1 MIIDPVI
8 LVAGALLLVVLLLVL
23 ALYSRQRGVKSALD
37 RLETR
42 IDEQGKRSDGLSTQ
56 LGERARGT
64 EDVIRRLDRDL
75 RDQQAQGQQALLKE
89 LAGSKQGQQQTIHE
103 LQQSLLERFG
113 QLREGLEQRHSEAL
127 KTLHT
132 SLQGGVDRVQEQVT
146 IALKANSDDLG
157 KRMLAL
163 TEATDKKLLEISGQ
177 VDRRLSE
184 GFEKTNATFTDV
196 VKRLALIDDAQKK
209 ITELS
214 GNVVSLQEVLSDRSS
229 RGAFGE
235 VQLHSLVQ
243 NVLPPNGYAMQYSLS
258 NGNRVDCMLFLPEP
272 TGHVPIDSKFPL
284 ENYRRKMNPE
294 LPLEER
300 KAAERTFVKDVRFHI
315 DDIAAKYV
323 ISGETSEG
331 AVMFLPAEA
340 VFAEIHAS
348 HPELVEHA
356 HKQRVWMASPTTLW
370 AILTTAKA
378 VLRDAA
384 TRHQVH
390 IIQEHLGKLGEDFG
404 RFQKR
409 MDNLA
414 QHIGQAN
421 RDVEE
426 VHKSAKKITKQFGR
440 IERLELENGQKEL
453 LDDSF
458 EEEENG
464 SEPPDT
470 ETPAEDKS
478 QLSLGAPFD

>member
-1 MIIDPVI
+1 
-8 LVAGALLLVVLLLVL
+8 
-23 ALYSRQRGVKSALD
+23 
-37 RLETR
+37 
-42 IDEQGKRSDGLSTQ
+42 
-56 LGERARGT
+56 
-64 EDVIRRLDRDL
+64 
-75 RDQQAQGQQALLKE
+75 
-89 LAGSKQGQQQTIHE
+89 
-103 LQQSLLERFG
+103 
-113 QLREGLEQRHSEAL
+113 
-127 KTLHT
+127 
-132 SLQGGVDRVQEQVT
+132 
-146 IALKANSDDLG
+146 
-157 KRMLAL
+157 
-163 TEATDKKLLEISGQ
+163 
-177 VDRRLSE
+177 
-184 GFEKTNATFTDV
+184 
-196 VKRLALIDDAQKK
+196 
-209 ITELS
+209 
-214 GNVVSLQEVLSDRSS
+214 
-229 RGAFGE
+229 
-235 VQLHSLVQ
+235 
-243 NVLPPNGYAMQYSLS
+243 
-258 NGNRVDCMLFLPEP
+258 MLFLPEP
-272 TGHVPIDSKFPL
+272 TGNVPIDSKFPL
-284 ENYRRKMNPE
+284 DNYRRKMNPE
-294 LPLEER
+294 LPPGER
-300 KAAERTFVKDVRFHI
+300 KAAERAFVKDVRFHI
-315 DDIAAKYV
+315 DDIASKYV

-340 VFAEIHAS
+340 VFAEIHAA

-426 VHKSAKKITKQFGR
+426 VHKSAKKITSRFGR

-464 SEPPDT
+464 VEPPDT
-470 ETPAEDKS
+470 EAPAEDKS
-478 QLSLGAPFD
+478 QLSLGTQFD